1 MAIIKRK
8 KAKEEEVV
16 VVETPVTPLE
26 PVYAKA
32 VAKTVRI
39 TPRKTRLVVDLVRGK
54 DLANVYAILANT
66 NKSSTLPVTKV
77 IKSAA
82 ANAVNNLKLDA
93 DKLYLKE
100 IYVDDSVRMKRF
112 MPRAKGSASGLVKR
126 TCHITAVVA
135 ERV

>member
-1 MAIIKRK
+1 MAIIKKK
-8 KAKEEEVV
+8 KAKEE
-16 VVETPVTPLE
+16 VVETPVTPSE

-32 VAKTVRI
+32 VARTVRI
-39 TPRKTRLVVDLVRGK
+39 TPRKARLVVDLVRGK

-66 NKSSTLPVTKV
+66 NKSSTLPVTKL

-82 ANAVNNLKLDA
+82 ANAVNNYDLDA
-93 DKLYLKE
+93 EKLYVKE

-112 MPRAKGSASGLVKR
+112 RPRAKGSASGLVKR